1 MKSKVKALTAVL
13 VMVLMAIVVYSMIT
27 PVLGINVKSE
37 LKADTTKAVP
47 TKTMKVQ
54 VEAKGTSGKEETVF
68 LLYVKRE
75 NAGLADKYEF
85 KDDVAKVGD
94 VQLHRIYTED
104 RRESYWFSLGDSEEA
119 NFDLECKVIDQ
130 SDDFASCSVY
140 LCYGDDLK
148 DAQQKMKEKRADASY
163 EPVVLTWE
171 NETEEETT
179 EAETT
184 ETETTKVEETTAQE
198 VGPTSWKE
206 KVDKTTVKASADAGV
221 LPKDATLVVK
231 PITNKNDISKIKE
244 AIESEVN
251 VEEIKAF
258 DISFTDKDGKEIQ
271 PDGTVNVQIKDSDID
286 EDSQVYH
293 VDDKRKNVEDMKA
306 DADTKNV
313 AFDTTHFSTYAIINT
328 GDDITVTINHM
339 GRQTKSSSYQ
349 TIYKTDVKKVPKY
362 GSIPDIAKA
371 TNWTV
376 DKVEVGDT
384 TYTAAEAEKI
394 SLDKDAT
401 VTVYYTA
408 KSEEYVGQVSFYDYI
423 TKGNY
428 EGKGYSIN
436 QLLREQKKVSSIND
450 NALIMGNR
458 VTEQNY
464 SENMYSCWI
473 NDKNA
478 NQWVG
483 GTAGLKTGILKGL
496 DADSNVEFNYP
507 EPGFFVKSDA
517 TVDVGGTSKTVRKYL
532 TDYTLKFDKTGDSYK
547 LNSVYKGKDKK
558 ATAGANFFPLDG
570 AGIAA
575 TDNDTAWEGSW
586 SFGNAT
592 VHNWYF
598 GMRYDVKFTIG
609 DYVGALNYSFTGDDD
624 LWVVLDGKKIVIDLG
639 GIHDA
644 LSSTVDLWK
653 YIGDKNN
660 LTEEQRNQEH
670 TLTILYMERGGNL
683 SNCNMEFTLPS
694 AKLVPVDEAP
704 LTNIT
709 INKVNKQDEALN
721 GAKFKLVNQ
730 ANTND
735 VTIKTSNSEGKVTFD
750 DLAAGTYTLTETE
763 APDGYLASTET
774 WIVKV
779 TADPKDSSKVVA
791 KLYASDGETEVTGN
805 KIVNYT
811 NQELVDFSMD
821 YDKTATVKDWDKRTY
836 DIDITAASK
845 MSSSSTVTKGGV
857 ADVMLVL
864 DVSGSM
870 DYNTY
875 SYSALGKYS
884 EISLNTSKTY
894 YCKVS
899 DSYVQV
905 KYRDS
910 GWGWESSY
918 SWQKYVNNSWQNVD
932 SNDVIYQRSTQK
944 RLAALKNAVNT
955 FITDTEKTSPTS
967 KIGATAFSSSGYG
980 DHGKT
985 KDLATIKGYSST
997 LTNWVNKLTANG
1009 GTDPVVGLTE
1019 AYRQLKKAID
1029 AGDTIPKYVIL
1040 FTDGEP
1046 TGGGNSWNETAQEKA
1061 ETKASELK
1069 KLGVTVYTV
1078 GFALTDKASTF
1089 LSGGTYSGTKYPGI
1103 ASPGCAFEVDDMDGL
1118 MEIFKAIQSTIT
1130 NNYDITGATVTDIV
1144 DDRFVI
1150 LDDNGN
1156 VITNEML
1163 ANGKTVKLSNGG
1175 VVSLTEDGKQ
1185 QVVWSDVTIPN
1196 KENKNGAKQWKQTIT
1211 VKAKETYIGGN
1222 NIPTNDPRS
1231 DIKTSYGDVT
1241 LPQPHV
1247 NVKADLLVNNNETTI
1262 YYGDKVPTK
1271 DEILN
1276 QLFDKNNPTGM
1287 VDGKKVTYT
1296 IGTDGN
1302 AINPDDFTLEWYKDA
1317 DCTEPITVSEMGN
1330 QTPAPTQVK
1339 YYLKVTYNNLGDAT
1353 TESNK
1358 NTKNHIAEGT
1368 AKNVDDSSKEYG
1380 IYTINIISGEIEVVK
1395 NLSVASNED
1404 QTFNFTVKNEEANF
1418 NQTVQV
1424 TIKAGQTKGSYK
1436 LSNLKR
1442 GTYKVEEAKKTGY
1455 AIKESAIGSG
1465 TNCEN
1470 HLASDIATFIM
1481 GNNTD
1486 SKDVIVEKDYS
1497 NGILGIIAYT
1507 NEPVNDSWGIKKVSS
1522 TNGTLAVEDAEFTLT
1537 STKNE
1542 VIYGKTNAEGIV
1554 LWYTDSGRTQPLT
1567 DGKLPKGTYTLVE
1580 TKAPNGY
1587 ALSNETWTVN
1597 VASNGSLESIL
1608 SNNNK
1613 EVATET
1619 VDKMVYYKFEN
1630 TAIYELPNSGG
1641 MGTYLFT
1648 ISGVAI
1654 LMTALLLF
1662 IQNKKTKGGQ

>member
-1 MKSKVKALTAVL
+1 MKSKVKVLTTVL

-37 LKADTTKAVP
+37 LKADTTKAAP
-47 TKTMKVQ
+47 TKTMNVQ
-54 VEAKGTSGKEETVF
+54 VEAKGTSDKEETVF
-68 LLYVKRE
+68 LLYIKRE

-104 RRESYWFSLGDSEEA
+104 RRESYWFSLGEEEEA
-119 NFDLECKVIDQ
+119 NFNLECAVADQ

-148 DAQQKMKEKRADASY
+148 DVQQKMKEKRADASY

-171 NETEEETT
+171 EEKEVETT

-184 ETETTKVEETTAQE
+184 EAETTEAETTEE

-206 KVDKTTVKASADAGV
+206 KVDNTTVKASADAGV

-231 PITNKNDISKIKE
+231 PITSKSDISKIKE
-244 AIESEVN
+244 AIASEVN

-271 PDGTVNVQIKDSDID
+271 PDGTVNVQIKDADID
-286 EDSQVYH
+286 EESQVYH
-293 VDDKRKNVEDMKA
+293 VNDKRTKVEDMKA

-376 DKVEVGDT
+376 DKVEVGNT
-384 TYTAAEAEKI
+384 TYTAAEAEEI

-423 TKGNY
+423 VKGKYN
-428 EGKGYSIN
+428 GKGYSIN

-450 NALIMGNR
+450 NALIMGNL
-458 VTEQNY
+458 VSGQNY

-473 NDKNA
+473 NGKNA

-483 GTAGLKTGILKGL
+483 GNAGLKTGMLKGL
-496 DADSNVEFNYP
+496 DDDGNVEFNYP

-517 TVDVGGTSKTVRKYL
+517 TVNVNGTGKTVRKYL
-532 TDYTLKFDKTGDSYK
+532 TDYTLKFDKTGDTYK
-547 LNSVYKGKDKK
+547 LKSAYKGNVQK
-558 ATAGANFFPLDG
+558 ATAGSNFFPLDKD
-570 AGIAA
+570 GIVT
-575 TDNDTAWEGSW
+575 TDNDTAWENTW
-586 SFGNAT
+586 QFDNAT

-609 DYVGALNYSFTGDDD
+609 DYVGPLNYKFTGDDD
-624 LWVVLDGKKIVIDLG
+624 LWVVLDGKKVVIDLG

-644 LSSTVDLWK
+644 LSSTVNLWD

-660 LTEEQRNQEH
+660 LTEEQRNKEH

-694 AKLVPVDEAP
+694 AKLIPVDEAP

-709 INKVNKQDEALN
+709 INKVNKQDEALS

-763 APDGYLASTET
+763 APDGYLADTET

-845 MSSSSTVTKGGV
+845 MSSSSTITKGGV

-884 EISLNTSKTY
+884 EISLNTRSTY

-899 DSYVQV
+899 DSYVQIQ
-905 KYRDS
+905 YIWNGRN
-910 GWGWESSY
+910 Y
-918 SWQKYVNNSWQNVD
+918 YWQKFVDNSWQNVD
-932 SNDVIYQRSTQK
+932 SDDVIYKRTTQK

-980 DHGKT
+980 DHGET

-1019 AYRQLKKAID
+1019 AYRQLKKQSMQV
-1029 AGDTIPKYVIL
+1029 IP
-1040 FTDGEP
+1040 
-1046 TGGGNSWNETAQEKA
+1046 
-1061 ETKASELK
+1061 
-1069 KLGVTVYTV
+1069 
-1078 GFALTDKASTF
+1078 F
-1089 LSGGTYSGTKYPGI
+1089 LN
-1103 ASPGCAFEVDDMDGL
+1103 M
-1118 MEIFKAIQSTIT
+1118 
-1130 NNYDITGATVTDIV
+1130 
-1144 DDRFVI
+1144 
-1150 LDDNGN
+1150 
-1156 VITNEML
+1156 
-1163 ANGKTVKLSNGG
+1163 
-1175 VVSLTEDGKQ
+1175 
-1185 QVVWSDVTIPN
+1185 
-1196 KENKNGAKQWKQTIT
+1196 
-1211 VKAKETYIGGN
+1211 
-1222 NIPTNDPRS
+1222 
-1231 DIKTSYGDVT
+1231 
-1241 LPQPHV
+1241 
-1247 NVKADLLVNNNETTI
+1247 
-1262 YYGDKVPTK
+1262 
-1271 DEILN
+1271 
-1276 QLFDKNNPTGM
+1276 
-1287 VDGKKVTYT
+1287 
-1296 IGTDGN
+1296 
-1302 AINPDDFTLEWYKDA
+1302 
-1317 DCTEPITVSEMGN
+1317 
-1330 QTPAPTQVK
+1330 
-1339 YYLKVTYNNLGDAT
+1339 
-1353 TESNK
+1353 
-1358 NTKNHIAEGT
+1358 
-1368 AKNVDDSSKEYG
+1368 
-1380 IYTINIISGEIEVVK
+1380 
-1395 NLSVASNED
+1395 
-1404 QTFNFTVKNEEANF
+1404 
-1418 NQTVQV
+1418 
-1424 TIKAGQTKGSYK
+1424 
-1436 LSNLKR
+1436 
-1442 GTYKVEEAKKTGY
+1442 
-1455 AIKESAIGSG
+1455 
-1465 TNCEN
+1465 
-1470 HLASDIATFIM
+1470 
-1481 GNNTD
+1481 
-1486 SKDVIVEKDYS
+1486 
-1497 NGILGIIAYT
+1497 
-1507 NEPVNDSWGIKKVSS
+1507 
-1522 TNGTLAVEDAEFTLT
+1522 
-1537 STKNE
+1537 
-1542 VIYGKTNAEGIV
+1542 
-1554 LWYTDSGRTQPLT
+1554 
-1567 DGKLPKGTYTLVE
+1567 
-1580 TKAPNGY
+1580 
-1587 ALSNETWTVN
+1587 
-1597 VASNGSLESIL
+1597 
-1608 SNNNK
+1608 
-1613 EVATET
+1613 
-1619 VDKMVYYKFEN
+1619 
-1630 TAIYELPNSGG
+1630 
-1641 MGTYLFT
+1641 
-1648 ISGVAI
+1648 
-1654 LMTALLLF
+1654 
-1662 IQNKKTKGGQ
+1662 

>member
-13 VMVLMAIVVYSMIT
+13 VIVLMAIVVYSMIT

-171 NETEEETT
+171 EEKEVETT

-184 ETETTKVEETTAQE
+184 EAETTEE

-206 KVDKTTVKASADAGV
+206 KIDNTTVKASADAGV

-231 PITNKNDISKIKE
+231 PITSKSDISKIKE
-244 AIESEVN
+244 AIASEVN

-271 PDGTVNVQIKDSDID
+271 PDGTVNVQIKDADID
-286 EDSQVYH
+286 EESQVYH
-293 VDDKRKNVEDMKA
+293 VNDKRTKVEDMKA

-328 GDDITVTINHM
+328 GNDITVTINHM

-349 TIYKTDVKKVPKY
+349 TIYKTDVKQVPKY

-408 KSEEYVGQVSFYDYI
+408 KSEEYTGQVSFYDYI

-428 EGKGYSIN
+428 EGKEYSIN

-458 VTEQNY
+458 VTGQNY
-464 SENMYSCWI
+464 DENMYSCWI
-473 NDKNA
+473 KDKNA

-483 GTAGLKTGILKGL
+483 GDAGLKTGMLKGL

-609 DYVGALNYSFTGDDD
+609 DYVGPLNYKFTGDDD

-709 INKVNKQDEALN
+709 INKVNKQDEALS

-845 MSSSSTVTKGGV
+845 MSSSSTITKGGV

-884 EISLNTSKTY
+884 EISLDTRSTY

-899 DSYVQV
+899 DSYVQIQ
-905 KYRDS
+905 YRWS
-910 GWGWESSY
+910 GRNY
-918 SWQKYVNNSWQNVD
+918 YWQKFVDNSWQNVD
-932 SNDVIYQRSTQK
+932 SDDVIYKITTQK

-955 FITDTEKTSPTS
+955 FITDTAKTSPNS
-967 KIGATAFSSSGYG
+967 KIGIVAFSSKNDSGGNYG
-980 DHGKT
+980 NNGQYQ
-985 KDLATIKGYSST
+985 DLVEVGAGNNST
-997 LTNWVNKLTANG
+997 VLQNWVKKLQANG
-1009 GTDPVVGLTE
+1009 GTNPKYGLKIANE
-1019 AYRQLKKAID
+1019 KLSKLN
-1029 AGDTIPKYVIL
+1029 DTNPKYVIL

-1046 TGGGNSWNETAQEKA
+1046 TGDGSSANKWSTSAQQNAENEASAIKTA
-1061 ETKASELK
+1061 
-1069 KLGVTVYTV
+1069 GMTVYTI

-1089 LSGGTYSGTKYPGI
+1089 LSGGTYSGEKYPGI

-1130 NNYDITGATVTDIV
+1130 NNYDIIGATVTDIV

-1455 AIKESAIGSG
+1455 AIKESAIGSD

-1522 TNGTLAVEDAEFTLT
+1522 TNGTLAVENAEFTLI
-1537 STKNE
+1537 STDKK
-1542 VIYGKTNAEGIV
+1542 VTYYGKTNADGLV
-1554 LWYTDSGRTQPLT
+1554 LWYTDAKHTSSLAEIPRGA
-1567 DGKLPKGTYTLVE
+1567 YTLAE

-1587 ALSNETWTVN
+1587 ALSNETWTVE
-1597 VASNGSLESIL
+1597 VSTDGALKKITS
-1608 SNNNK
+1608 SNN

-1619 VDKMVYYKFEN
+1619 VDKTVYYKFEN

-1662 IQNKKTKGGQ
+1662 IQNKRRKEGQ